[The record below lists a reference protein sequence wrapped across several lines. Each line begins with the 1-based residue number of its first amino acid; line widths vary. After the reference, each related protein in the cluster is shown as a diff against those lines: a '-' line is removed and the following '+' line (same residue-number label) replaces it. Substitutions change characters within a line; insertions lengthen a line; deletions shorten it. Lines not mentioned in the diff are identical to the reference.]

1 MRVYCNICGINQ
13 AEYICLSCK
22 KVFCDNCVRKEVQE
36 IRMCKS
42 CGSTNIQ
49 ELNVESGKKFLC
61 LDCGSS
67 NISIGKKVVRYCP
80 LCGSHVKNVNS
91 LWNDAIATYRMLTN
105 EITNAIQPIS
115 KLVTDLKLLKKRLSK
130 LRNERILSDLDVDKQ
145 LVELL
150 LFLNKSLFEIEK
162 HLDILDGINFEIIN
176 DKEYYL
182 ANPTE
187 FEKLMNNIES
197 FNRVV
202 KNLKR
207 YTEIIIEELSAGL
220 HSISEKIE
228 KINSVKSFLNQY
240 GSELKIPSEDLLLG
254 VFEYKSLKSDF
265 IDFLSNKG
273 KLIVTD
279 NQLIFFDKT
288 AKRAF
293 LQVSQIIDVKYTGII
308 RKRTRIDSKV
318 GFIEFTLSQ
327 ADSIRLN
334 NLLNKLKN
342 ELFSKDT
349 LLLQSITAVSFSPD
363 ISKVNTKLMK
373 IIKKIRKNMYSRVES
388 NLVHSSPE
396 INFPPIVSGPPNNIS
411 LKENPSHNFV
421 SHSQIRLIEL
431 RSKLHE
437 IFNELEALK
446 NSLSEGRITYSY
458 YIKQYTEK
466 YIEYYRIKNEI
477 DKILNNVK
485 SSYK

>member
-207 YTEIIIEELSAGL
+207 YTEIIIEELFLLCIVSFL
-220 HSISEKIE
+220 HSHLA
-228 KINSVKSFLNQY
+228 V
-240 GSELKIPSEDLLLG
+240 LL
-254 VFEYKSLKSDF
+254 
-265 IDFLSNKG
+265 
-273 KLIVTD
+273 
-279 NQLIFFDKT
+279 
-288 AKRAF
+288 
-293 LQVSQIIDVKYTGII
+293 
-308 RKRTRIDSKV
+308 
-318 GFIEFTLSQ
+318 
-327 ADSIRLN
+327 
-334 NLLNKLKN
+334 
-342 ELFSKDT
+342 
-349 LLLQSITAVSFSPD
+349 
-363 ISKVNTKLMK
+363 
-373 IIKKIRKNMYSRVES
+373 
-388 NLVHSSPE
+388 
-396 INFPPIVSGPPNNIS
+396 
-411 LKENPSHNFV
+411 
-421 SHSQIRLIEL
+421 
-431 RSKLHE
+431 
-437 IFNELEALK
+437 
-446 NSLSEGRITYSY
+446 
-458 YIKQYTEK
+458 
-466 YIEYYRIKNEI
+466 
-477 DKILNNVK
+477 
-485 SSYK
+485 